1 MKSLL
6 IISALGITLLSCGG
20 DKLSSGTEKTSS
32 NEKSNSTNDTQKK
45 SVVIGTQ
52 TWMTENLNVDK
63 FKNGDPIPEAKSVEE
78 WTKAGKEGKPAWCY
92 YDNDPKNG
100 EKYGK
105 LYNWYAVNDPR
116 GLAPAGWHIPSND
129 DWMTLT
135 NTLGGDETMY
145 AEKLKS
151 KEGWKAKSNGES
163 GNGSNSSGFSGN
175 PGGMRFADGHFE
187 NVETAGYWWSSSEES
202 AEEAGCRILKNVGG
216 LLDTYNFTKDRGVAA
231 RCIKD

>member
-32 NEKSNSTNDTQKK
+32 NEKTNSSNDTQKK

-52 TWMTENLNVDK
+52 TWMAENLNVDK

-116 GLAPAGWHIPSND
+116 GLAPAGWHVPSD
-129 DWMTLT
+129 KEWTVLSDY
-135 NTLGGDETMY
+135 LGGNEVAGKKM
-145 AEKLKS
+145 KS
-151 KEGWKAKSNGES
+151 TNGWNEN
-163 GNGSNSSGFSGN
+163 GNGDNSSGFSGL
-175 PGGMRFADGHFE
+175 PGGYRFESGGFGG
-187 NVETAGYWWSSSEES
+187 NIGYSCYWWSITEDNLIS
-202 AEEAGCRILKNVGG
+202 ALSRDLYKDLNDFNTFYTPKGVGLSVRCLK
-216 LLDTYNFTKDRGVAA
+216 D
-231 RCIKD
+231 